1 MVTSSVVMM
10 LSVVPLMGT
19 LLLTKIWKAVA
30 VTILRSTAGKKNI
43 YI

>member
-30 VTILRSTAGKKNI
+30 VTILRSTAGKKYI